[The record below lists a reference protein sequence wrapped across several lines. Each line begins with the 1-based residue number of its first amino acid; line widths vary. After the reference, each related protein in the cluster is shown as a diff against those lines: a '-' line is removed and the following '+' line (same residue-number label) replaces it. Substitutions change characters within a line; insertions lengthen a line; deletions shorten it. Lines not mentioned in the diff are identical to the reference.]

1 MKNIAEKVFRGR
13 NLIGENKMRILFYI
27 NTPAQAHTWRHII
40 EKIMKDGHRIKI
52 LARDY
57 DSAPVLLDKY
67 GFDYEIYVKPSEY
80 KYLRS
85 VQVFPHVWNGY
96 RRAVK
101 FNPEI
106 IIGFGTVDVI
116 SSFFLRRPCIIFID
130 SEPVPVQ
137 NKLNKLLSS
146 VILTPDC
153 YKGDFGNKHVWL
165 AGYKELAYLHPN
177 YFQPDPAV
185 INELGLDSDEKYVIL
200 RFNAFDAVHDIGR
213 RGFSLDD
220 KYRLVQ
226 ELGKYARVF
235 IRSEKEL
242 PDDLKR
248 YNLPITFDRI
258 HHALYYSQL
267 LVTDTQTMT
276 TEAAILG
283 TPAIR
288 CNNFVGPNDMS
299 NFIELEQKYGL
310 IYNYR
315 EPDKAIR
322 KAVELVKKPG
332 LKEVW
337 QQKSRMLLKDKIDL
351 TAFMVWFIEN
361 YPESYKA
368 IKQNPDLQ
376 YDFR

>member
-1 MKNIAEKVFRGR
+1 
-13 NLIGENKMRILFYI
+13 MRIVFFI

-40 EKIMKDGHRIKI
+40 DTLIKNGHQVKI

-67 GFDYEIYVKPSEY
+67 GFDYEIYIKPSKY
-80 KYLRS
+80 KYLKS
-85 VQVFPHVWNGY
+85 LQIFPHVWQGY
-96 RRAVK
+96 RLAIQ
-101 FNPEI
+101 FNPQI
-106 IIGFGTVDVI
+106 IVGFGIIEAFT
-116 SSFFLRRPCIIFID
+116 SFFLRSPCLIFND

-137 NKLNKLLSS
+137 NYLNKLFSN

-153 YKGDFGNKHVWL
+153 FNGDFGNKHVRL

-185 INELGLDSDEKYVIL
+185 INELGLDSNEKYVIL

-213 RGFSLDD
+213 RGFSLSD
-220 KYRLVQ
+220 KYKLVQ
-226 ELGKYARVF
+226 ELEKYAKVF
-235 IRSEKEL
+235 IRFEKEL
-242 PDDLKR
+242 PADLAK
-248 YNLPITFDRI
+248 YNLPISFDRI
-258 HHALYYSQL
+258 HHALYYAQL

-288 CNNFVGPNDMS
+288 CNNFVGPDDMS

-322 KAVELVKKPG
+322 KAVELIQKPG
-332 LKEVW
+332 LKEEW
-337 QQKSRMLLKDKIDL
+337 QHKREGLFKDKIDIS
-351 TAFMVWFIEN
+351 AFLVWFIET

-376 YDFR
+376 YNFR